1 MARPKSEDRRNAIL
15 GATTELVATQG
26 LGAATAEIAK
36 RAGIPH
42 GSVFTY
48 FATKAELYN
57 VLYREL
63 TTELTDVVV
72 AAVSAEADT
81 RTQLEQLWSA
91 WTCWGVSNP
100 VKRRAQA
107 QLNVSDQVT
116 AQNRDAAYAYA
127 APVFA
132 LIRRAGSTGPLRD
145 APIRYAGGLVSACAA
160 TTIEFMLR
168 DPEHADQI
176 CRTGLEA
183 VWHALH

>member
-15 GATTELVATQG
+15 HATTILIAGQG
-26 LGAATAEIAK
+26 LGVATAEIAK

-48 FATKAELYN
+48 FETKTELYN

-63 TTELTDVVV
+63 TTELTDAVV

-81 RTQLEQLWSA
+81 RTQFQQLWTA
-91 WTCWGVSNP
+91 WTMWGASNP
-100 VKRRAQA
+100 AKRRAQT
-107 QLNVSDQVT
+107 QLNLSDLVT
-116 AQNRDAAYAYA
+116 PQNRDAAYDYA

-132 LIRRAGSTGPLRD
+132 LIRKAGAAGPLRD
-145 APIRYAGGLVSACAA
+145 APVRYSGGLVSACAA
-160 TTIEFMLR
+160 TTVEFMLQN
-168 DPEHADQI
+168 PERAQEI
-176 CRTGLEA
+176 CRSGFEA